1 MKHARRGML
10 EGVYEAAQAF
20 AKSLEGPVNA
30 MMDAFYGVDLR
41 LSVHVA
47 RGQAY
52 YSDRDELTS
61 RRTLF
66 MHPLD
71 SLFQDYRGEP
81 SAHLEEALDWIFERC
96 AERLEEIND
105 DARIM
110 ADTAAWKQQARM
122 DLWMFNNGVTKEHLA
137 AAKAL
142 HTHRKVTG
150 ETPPFTVDELAR
162 ALQGRA

>member
-1 MKHARRGML
+1 MKHAQRGML
-10 EGVYEAAQAF
+10 ESVYEAAQVF

-30 MMDAFYGVDLR
+30 LMDAFYGVDFR

-52 YSDRDELTS
+52 YSDRDELTN

-71 SLFQDYRGEP
+71 SLFQDYKGEP
-81 SAHLEEALDWIFERC
+81 TAHLEEALDFIFERC

-110 ADTAAWKQQARM
+110 AETAAWRQEQRM
-122 DLWMFNNGVTKEHLA
+122 KLWMGENGVTKEHLA

-142 HTHRKVTG
+142 HTHRQVTG
-150 ETPPFTVDELAR
+150 ETPPYTVDELAR

>member
-47 RGQAY
+47 RGTMY

-71 SLFQDYRGEP
+71 SLFLDYRGEP
-81 SAHLEEALDWIFERC
+81 SAHLEEALDWIFERA
-96 AERLEEIND
+96 AERLEEVND
-105 DARIM
+105 DARII
-110 ADTAAWKQQARM
+110 AETAAWKQEQRM
-122 DLWMFNNGVTKEHLA
+122 KLWMLENGVTKEHLA

-142 HTHRKVTG
+142 HIHRQVTG

-162 ALQGRA
+162 ELRGQA

>member
-1 MKHARRGML
+1 MNRSQPGII
-10 EGVYEAAQAF
+10 AAFQAF
-20 AKSLEGPVNA
+20 AKSLAEPVNA
-30 MMDAFYGVDLR
+30 IMDSFYGVDVR
-41 LSVHVA
+41 LSAHVA
-47 RGQAY
+47 RGATY

-71 SLFQDYRGEP
+71 SLFQDYKGEP
-81 SAHLEEALDWIFERC
+81 TAHLEEALDWIFERC

-110 ADTAAWKQQARM
+110 ADTAAWKQEARM
-122 DLWMFNNGVTKEHLA
+122 DLWMFDNGVTKEHLA

-142 HTHRKVTG
+142 HTHRQVTG